1 MALTGCSDSS
11 LTALEPDTDVA
22 DTDVVIPS
30 DATSGELLIKFSDE
44 MTEILDRQLQ
54 LTRSGQATRSG
65 IPSTDEVLDIL
76 GSYSFERVFPVDSR
90 TEARTRAAGLHLWYT
105 VKFNAD
111 TDLSEAVR
119 RLKQL
124 GEVTKVQTNGRLK
137 RSTAD
142 SRRIYVSKS
151 MLKPVAT
158 TRSTSFPSDPGFA
171 HQWHYNNLGEGH
183 YDFECLNDNHA
194 TAQAGCDVNIV
205 EAWQSCT
212 GDPSI
217 IVAVLDDGVMYTHP
231 DLAANMWNNAGETQ
245 GSSVDADGN
254 GYAGHGQRPGNTDV

>member
-90 TEARTRAAGLHLWYT
+90 TEARTRAAGLHL
-105 VKFNAD
+105 
-111 TDLSEAVR
+111 
-119 RLKQL
+119 
-124 GEVTKVQTNGRLK
+124 
-137 RSTAD
+137 
-142 SRRIYVSKS
+142 
-151 MLKPVAT
+151 
-158 TRSTSFPSDPGFA
+158 
-171 HQWHYNNLGEGH
+171 
-183 YDFECLNDNHA
+183 
-194 TAQAGCDVNIV
+194 
-205 EAWQSCT
+205 
-212 GDPSI
+212 
-217 IVAVLDDGVMYTHP
+217 
-231 DLAANMWNNAGETQ
+231 
-245 GSSVDADGN
+245 
-254 GYAGHGQRPGNTDV
+254 